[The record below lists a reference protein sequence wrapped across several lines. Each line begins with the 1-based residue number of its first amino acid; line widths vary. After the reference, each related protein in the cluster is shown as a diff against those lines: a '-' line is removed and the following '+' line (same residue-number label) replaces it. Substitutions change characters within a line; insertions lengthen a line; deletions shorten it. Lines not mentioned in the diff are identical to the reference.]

1 VLARILEAAGV
12 ATTSISLVRE
22 HTEKVKPPR
31 ALFVPFP
38 FGHALGR
45 PDDPELQHRV
55 LGAALELFGEP
66 HGPVLRDFPEEED
79 RGDQPAAPPQASG
92 ITPAAVLGADVAME
106 ATQMRRYHER
116 WLEKGGGR
124 TLFGLARV
132 PATRFRG
139 VVRFLE
145 EFASGADADL
155 PERPADVPLPNFVR
169 YCVDDLKALYF
180 EGHLAMKTTA
190 GGEEIARWFW
200 GETAAG
206 QLVRRVRDRLD
217 ASSDPRWKAAA
228 FGVAR

>member
-1 VLARILEAAGV
+1 V
-12 ATTSISLVRE
+12 AT
-22 HTEKVKPPR
+22 
-31 ALFVPFP
+31 
-38 FGHALGR
+38 
-45 PDDPELQHRV
+45 
-55 LGAALELFGEP
+55 
-66 HGPVLRDFPEEED
+66 
-79 RGDQPAAPPQASG
+79 
-92 ITPAAVLGADVAME
+92 DVATE

-116 WLEKGGGR
+116 WLERSGGR
-124 TLFGLARV
+124 TLFGLARI

-145 EFASGADADL
+145 EFAGGAEADM
-155 PERPADVPLPNFVR
+155 PERPADVPLPNFIR

-180 EGHLAMKTTA
+180 EGHLAMKPAA

-217 ASSDPRWKAAA
+217 ASADPRWKAAA

>member
-55 LGAALELFGEP
+55 LRAALDLFGEP
-66 HGPVLRDFPEEED
+66 HGPVLRDFPEDED

-92 ITPAAVLGADVAME
+92 IAPAAGIGADVAME

-116 WLEKGGGR
+116 WLEKSGGR

-145 EFASGADADL
+145 EFAGGADADL

-180 EGHLAMKTTA
+180 EAT
-190 GGEEIARWFW
+190 
-200 GETAAG
+200 
-206 QLVRRVRDRLD
+206 
-217 ASSDPRWKAAA
+217 
-228 FGVAR
+228 